1 MRTGLPLY
9 PRRGITI
16 EMKFKQ
22 LGETAGLSLI
32 YENNDDVLLEVYD
45 EETNEA
51 MCVSLPVE
59 DLALIAECIN
69 HILKKDAKK

>member
-1 MRTGLPLY
+1 M
-9 PRRGITI
+9 

-22 LGETAGLSLI
+22 LDSTIGFI
-32 YENNDDVLLEVYD
+32 IVYEGDDDVALEVFD
-45 EETNEA
+45 DETNEA
-51 MCVSLPVE
+51 MLVNLPIE

>member
-1 MRTGLPLY
+1 M
-9 PRRGITI
+9 

-32 YENNDDVLLEVYD
+32 YENDDDVFLKVYD

-51 MCVSLPVE
+51 MYVSLPVE
-59 DLALIAECIN
+59 DLALIGECIN

>member
-1 MRTGLPLY
+1 M
-9 PRRGITI
+9 

-22 LGETAGLSLI
+22 LDLPTGISLV
-32 YENNDDVLLEVYD
+32 YEKNSDRVSLEVFD
-45 EETNEA
+45 EGVNKS
-51 MCVSLPVE
+51 MCIALAVE

>member
-1 MRTGLPLY
+1 M
-9 PRRGITI
+9 

-22 LGETAGLSLI
+22 LDSTTGFTI
-32 YENNDDVLLEVYD
+32 VYENDDDVSLEVFDD
-45 EETNEA
+45 ETHEA
-51 MCVSLPVE
+51 MFVNLPLE

>member
-1 MRTGLPLY
+1 M
-9 PRRGITI
+9 

-32 YENNDDVLLEVYD
+32 YENNDDVLLEVHD

>member
-1 MRTGLPLY
+1 M
-9 PRRGITI
+9 

-22 LGETAGLSLI
+22 LDSTTGFTI
-32 YENNDDVLLEVYD
+32 VYEGDDDDVSLEVFD
-45 EETNEA
+45 DETNEA
-51 MCVSLPVE
+51 MLVNLPIE

>member
-1 MRTGLPLY
+1 M
-9 PRRGITI
+9 

-22 LGETAGLSLI
+22 LDSTIGFTI
-32 YENNDDVLLEVYD
+32 VYEGDDDVSLEVFD
-45 EETNEA
+45 DETNEA
-51 MCVSLPVE
+51 MLVNLPIE

>member
-1 MRTGLPLY
+1 M
-9 PRRGITI
+9 

-22 LGETAGLSLI
+22 LDSTAGLCLV
-32 YENNDDVLLEVYD
+32 YENDDDILLEVFD

-69 HILKKDAKK
+69 HILKKDANK

>member
-1 MRTGLPLY
+1 M
-9 PRRGITI
+9 

-22 LGETAGLSLI
+22 LDSTTGFTI
-32 YENNDDVLLEVYD
+32 VYEGDDDVSLEVFD
-45 EETNEA
+45 DETNEA
-51 MCVSLPVE
+51 MLVNLPIE

>member
-1 MRTGLPLY
+1 M
-9 PRRGITI
+9 

-22 LGETAGLSLI
+22 LDSTAGLTLV
-32 YENNDDVLLEVYD
+32 YENDDDILLEVFD

-51 MCVSLPVE
+51 MCVSLPIE
-59 DLALIAECIN
+59 DLSLIAECIN

>member
-1 MRTGLPLY
+1 M
-9 PRRGITI
+9 

-22 LGETAGLSLI
+22 LDSTTGFTI
-32 YENNDDVLLEVYD
+32 VYENDDDVSLEVFD
-45 EETNEA
+45 DETNEV
-51 MCVSLPVE
+51 MFVNLPIE

>member
-1 MRTGLPLY
+1 ME
-9 PRRGITI
+9 I
-16 EMKFKQ
+16 KFKQ
-22 LGETAGLSLI
+22 SDSTSGLTLV
-32 YENNDDVLLEVYD
+32 YENDDDIFLEVFD

-51 MCVSLPVE
+51 MCVNVPVK

>member
-1 MRTGLPLY
+1 M
-9 PRRGITI
+9 

-22 LGETAGLSLI
+22 LDSTIGFTI
-32 YENNDDVLLEVYD
+32 VYEGDDDVALEVFD
-45 EETNEA
+45 DETNEA
-51 MCVSLPVE
+51 MLVNLPIE

>member
-1 MRTGLPLY
+1 M
-9 PRRGITI
+9 

-22 LGETAGLSLI
+22 LDSTAGLTLV
-32 YENNDDVLLEVYD
+32 YENDEDVLLEVFD

-51 MCVSLPVE
+51 MCVNLPVE
-59 DLALIAECIN
+59 DLALIAEYIN

>member
-1 MRTGLPLY
+1 M
-9 PRRGITI
+9 

-22 LGETAGLSLI
+22 LDSTVGLTLV
-32 YENNDDVLLEVYD
+32 YENDDDVLLEVFD

-51 MCVSLPVE
+51 MCVSVPTE